1 MREEYDFSKAER
13 GKFYRPDAELNIPV
27 YSDEDVA
34 SFLRN
39 LAAQKGTDVES
50 IVNEWLRQS
59 IRLVTTRCSNVAI
72 VSSGIV
78 AETNGMGFG
87 DAVLLP
93 KADHAAEPECSAD
106 AGALARM
113 TRDVNAAVPGK
124 RSCSPT
130 LRSSGAIGVVVH
142 AE

>member
-27 YSDEDVA
+27 YLDEDVA

-59 IRLVTTRCSNVAI
+59 IRLV
-72 VSSGIV
+72 
-78 AETNGMGFG
+78 E
-87 DAVLLP
+87 
-93 KADHAAEPECSAD
+93 SA
-106 AGALARM
+106 
-113 TRDVNAAVPGK
+113 K
-124 RSCSPT
+124 
-130 LRSSGAIGVVVH
+130 
-142 AE
+142 